1 MLLLLFSGL
10 LPVAKVVR
18 VVFKGVEKEA
28 CSEEFVLVL
37 VAKTGPLRVSRLN
50 AAAITEMARLLIH
63 LPISFLLYHT

>member
-37 VAKTGPLRVSRLN
+37 VAKTGPLRVSRLK
-50 AAAITEMARLLIH
+50 AAAIIEMASLLIH